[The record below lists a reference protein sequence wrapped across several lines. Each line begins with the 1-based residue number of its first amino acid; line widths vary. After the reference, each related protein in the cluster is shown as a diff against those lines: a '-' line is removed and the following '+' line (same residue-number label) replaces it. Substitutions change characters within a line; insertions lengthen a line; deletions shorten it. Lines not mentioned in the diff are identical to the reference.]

1 MKSKKTGETGERETN
16 IAIGEV
22 LSGMRANWEVK
33 GEKYR
38 GVTRKKQP
46 DILILESGLS
56 PVIIETEIEPA
67 NTLAADIMDKLG
79 EKTQAG
85 HTVSTVTGIKIPARY
100 TKLTGKPLR
109 SALQASRDLNYQI
122 YTGVG
127 SEHFKAFP
135 RSGFL
140 VGGCA
145 DLVAAIHSSMIM
157 SRDVDR
163 GVQIFMDAVSGS
175 AEIINGL
182 NKLVQKQISQILMQ
196 PADGQTWLMASFT
209 LMNAALFH
217 DRAAHAAG
225 QPTRYE
231 LTSTKGG
238 NSVDAGRLLSAWR
251 QILSVDYYPIFN
263 TAVAIVEKIG
273 SRAHNDIMVLLFDAT
288 ERIFSF
294 RLQGASDL
302 YGEIFQET
310 ISERKKLAA
319 NYTRPECAMLLSS
332 TALPPTDDAIWKSK
346 NALTQFRIA
355 DFACGTGIL
364 LLSAY
369 KTMALRYEI
378 NSHKPMSKLHEAMMG
393 KCIIGADVLPIAAHL
408 TASALAGMY
417 PEENFFNTQIYPV
430 KQGGKRGLVGSLE
443 WIKPEEKLDRS
454 LIKTT
459 STGTAHENKVPP
471 HHSCDV
477 VIMNP
482 PYSGTKSP
490 GGRNDEGNPGILFS
504 AFGVS
509 RSEQRLMAKRA
520 NMLFKKKTCASSK
533 AGLATFFMDL
543 AHEKLKPSGKIG
555 LVLPMTAATG
565 TKWKNFRD
573 IIAQKYTDVMVVSVR
588 GSNPA
593 ETSMSGGTEISEIL
607 VAAKKCG
614 DGERPSGRGLFLSL
628 EHRPKS
634 NLEAV
639 IIGSAM
645 IGMEANRLE
654 DGPRGGSS
662 IIPGTANYVL
672 DYPLKNKVWGGGGVE
687 DYSLLQIG
695 HMLDRGILQMS
706 HKKSTQF
713 DVVRLGKIA
722 TMGVSHL
729 QIAGLNQLNKKS
741 VSFNG
746 PFKWPEPLTS
756 ASKYPVFW
764 GLEKANTMKRRPNLA
779 LSPIPG
785 ADDDR
790 IKHVW
795 ETASHVHI
803 RGHLRTTSERLCFSY
818 TDGLV
823 IGGNLWPSVCVKPQ
837 YAKALVL
844 WGNSTLGILCR
855 WQLSG
860 KQHLGRSLI
869 GLSDTKLIP
878 VPNFPD
884 MAKST
889 LRGFDASFDELCDV
903 QLDTIMNMWRDPGRK
918 SVDSAVLGSLGASGL
933 EGELG
938 KLREALCREPTIN
951 GGNLPPDLKI
961 LA

>member
-1 MKSKKTGETGERETN
+1 
-16 IAIGEV
+16 
-22 LSGMRANWEVK
+22 MRANWEVK

-85 HTVSTVTGIKIPARY
+85 HTVSTVIGIKIPARY

-109 SALQASRDLNYQI
+109 SAL
-122 YTGVG
+122 
-127 SEHFKAFP
+127 
-135 RSGFL
+135 
-140 VGGCA
+140 
-145 DLVAAIHSSMIM
+145 
-157 SRDVDR
+157 
-163 GVQIFMDAVSGS
+163 
-175 AEIINGL
+175 
-182 NKLVQKQISQILMQ
+182 
-196 PADGQTWLMASFT
+196 
-209 LMNAALFH
+209 LFH
-217 DRAAHAAG
+217 DRAAHAVG

-332 TALPPTDDAIWKSK
+332 MALPPTDDAIWKSK

-369 KTMALRYEI
+369 KTMALRY
-378 NSHKPMSKLHEAMMG
+378 KM
-393 KCIIGADVLPIAAHL
+393 
-408 TASALAGMY
+408 
-417 PEENFFNTQIYPV
+417 
-430 KQGGKRGLVGSLE
+430 
-443 WIKPEEKLDRS
+443 
-454 LIKTT
+454 T
-459 STGTAHENKVPP
+459 STGTAYENKVPP

-490 GGRNDEGNPGILFS
+490 GGRDDESNPGILFA
-504 AFGVS
+504 AFGVP
-509 RSEQRLMAKRA
+509 RSEQRLMTKRA
-520 NMLFKKKTCASSK
+520 NMLFKKKACASPK

-543 AHEKLKPSGKIG
+543 AHEKLKPGGKIG

-565 TKWKNFRD
+565 TKWKNFRGM
-573 IIAQKYTDVMVVSVR
+573 IAQKYTDVRVVSIR
-588 GSNPA
+588 GTNPA
-593 ETSMSGGTEISEIL
+593 ETSMSGGTEIAEIL
-607 VAAKKCG
+607 IAAKKCG

-645 IGMEANRLE
+645 LDMDANKLE

-662 IIPGTANYVL
+662 IMPGTSNFVL
-672 DYPLKNKVWGGGGVE
+672 DYPLKNNVWGGGGVE

-695 HMLDRGILQMS
+695 HLLDRGILQLS
-706 HKKSTQF
+706 HKSPIKF
-713 DVVRLGKIA
+713 DVVRLGAIA
-722 TMGVSHL
+722 SMGVSHL
-729 QIAGLNQLNKKS
+729 QIAGLNQSNKES

-746 PFKWPEPLTS
+746 PFKWPEPITS

-764 GLEKANTMKRRPNLA
+764 GLGKADTMKRKPSLA

-785 ADDDR
+785 SDKKR
-790 IKHVW
+790 IEHVRK
-795 ETASHVHI
+795 TASHVHI

-823 IGGNLWPSVCVKPQ
+823 IGGNLWPSVCIDAK

-844 WGNSTLGILCR
+844 WGNSALGVLCR

-869 GLSDTKLIP
+869 GLSDTRLIP
-878 VPNFPD
+878 VPNFSK

-889 LRGFDASFDELCDV
+889 LRDFDASFDKLCDV
-903 QLDTIMNMWRDPGRK
+903 RLDTVMNMWKDPGRK
-918 SVDSAVLGSLGASGL
+918 SVDSAVLAALGARGL
-933 EGELG
+933 EAELD
-938 KLREALCREPTIN
+938 KLRRALCREPTIN
-951 GGNLPPDLKI
+951 GGNLPQDLEI
-961 LA
+961 SV